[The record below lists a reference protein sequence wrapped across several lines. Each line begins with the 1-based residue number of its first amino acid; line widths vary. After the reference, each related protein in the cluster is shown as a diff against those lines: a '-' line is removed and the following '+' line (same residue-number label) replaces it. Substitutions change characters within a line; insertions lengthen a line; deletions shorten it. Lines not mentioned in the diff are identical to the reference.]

1 MRMVNDKIWI
11 NSEIIFDIERRTLIN
26 KENQECALGEN
37 EFRILQL
44 MTTNPNVVINR
55 NEIHHEVWKR
65 RGANVDDSS
74 LTQAISSLRKIL
86 GDSPKKPRYI
96 VTEPR
101 VGYKFIGKVSSIE
114 DFEHSSIDPHGE
126 KTQVP
131 TSRRLKTNRFQ
142 AVQQKNWYYIIA
154 SSLLALTASL
164 VLLDVDNSKATLLYL
179 SKKISLF

>member
-1 MRMVNDKIWI
+1 MQMVNDKIWI
-11 NSEIIFDIERRTLIN
+11 NSETIFDVARRTLIN
-26 KENQECALGEN
+26 KENQKCTLGEN

-44 MTTNPNVVINR
+44 MATKPNRVITR
-55 NEIHHEVWKR
+55 DEIHHYVWKR

-74 LTQAISSLRKIL
+74 LTQAISSLRKCL

-101 VGYKFIGKVSSIE
+101 VGYKFIGKLNSAE
-114 DFEHSSIDPHGE
+114 DFEHSSIDPLNE
-126 KTQVP
+126 KTQAP
-131 TSRRLKTNRFQ
+131 TSHRLNTNRFQ
-142 AVQQKNWYYIIA
+142 ALQQKNWYYIIA

-164 VLLDVDNSKATLLYL
+164 VLLNVDDSQATLLYL